1 MQKKNGHIQLRFGPK
16 WHFIAPARTFIQNF
30 MGVTV
35 TNKSKAESIA
45 MAVSELMENAIKYGD
60 AGEVEISVYSEGE
73 EGLLVAEVSN
83 QSHSES
89 ISDLQNSF
97 KKVMAGD
104 PLEAYIMMMRESA
117 TRDDGKS
124 QLGLARIRYEANA
137 DIKLIVTPEDRVTIR
152 LEVE

>member
-60 AGEVEISVYSEGE
+60 EGEVEIAVYSEGE
-73 EGLLVAEVSN
+73 EGPAGRRGIQPISTA
-83 QSHSES
+83 ES
-89 ISDLQNSF
+89 IADLQNSF

-124 QLGLARIRYEANA
+124 QLGSRPYPIRGQRGHQA
-137 DIKLIVTPEDRVTIR
+137 DRDPRETG
-152 LEVE
+152 